1 MIAPSGKPESA
12 WLLEQVTARFG
23 EDLSGRILAAW
34 GIFGETAT
42 PDLVDALLA
51 RGARIKAYAAPT
63 EAEEERFGDRVIFCD
78 AGYRC
83 LIGADAL
90 LVHGDGRPYRRPDFH
105 RIMVLLQTPVIFDD
119 RALYPPERM
128 RELGF
133 EYHSVGREP
142 VIPAGRA
149 APTERIMTGA
159 PRALGSV
166 GPIVVTKDGPLS
178 AGPGPG

>member
-1 MIAPSGKPESA
+1 
-12 WLLEQVTARFG
+12 
-23 EDLSGRILAAW
+23 
-34 GIFGETAT
+34 
-42 PDLVDALLA
+42 VDALLA
-51 RGARIKAYAAPT
+51 RGARIKAYAVPNA
-63 EAEEERFGDRVIFCD
+63 AERERFGDRVIFCD

-90 LVHGDGRPYRRPDFH
+90 LVHGDGRRHRRPDFH
-105 RIMVLLQTPVIFDD
+105 RIMVLLQAPVIFDD
-119 RALYPPERM
+119 RALYPPERL

-149 APTERIMTGA
+149 VSTTPFMMGA

-166 GPIVVTKDGPLS
+166 GPIVVTKDGPPS
-178 AGPGPG
+178 AGPSPG

>member
-1 MIAPSGKPESA
+1 MIAPNEKQGSA
-12 WLLEQVTARFG
+12 WLLEQVTACFG

-34 GIFGETAT
+34 GIFGETAA
-42 PDLVDALLA
+42 PDLVDTLLA
-51 RGARIKAYAAPT
+51 RGARIKAYATPT
-63 EAEEERFGDRVIFCD
+63 EAERERYGDRVIFCD

-105 RIMVLLQTPVIFDD
+105 RIMVLLQAPVIFDD

-133 EYHSVGREP
+133 EYYSMGRKP
-142 VIPAGRA
+142 VIPPGRA
-149 APTERIMTGA
+149 ACTTPVMTGA
-159 PRALGSV
+159 PRASGSD
-166 GPIVVTKDGPLS
+166 GPIVATKNGPVS
-178 AGPGPG
+178 AGPAPG